1 MRAEVMCQRL
11 YSLNKNIYP
20 GPDMINYDIL
30 SEGAQ
35 MLIKPFSVV
44 FSHSLN
50 REAIPENRK
59 LVHIATI
66 IKGGQLN

>member
-1 MRAEVMCQRL
+1 
-11 YSLNKNIYP
+11 
-20 GPDMINYDIL
+20 MINYDIL
-30 SEGAQ
+30 SEGAP

>member
-1 MRAEVMCQRL
+1 
-11 YSLNKNIYP
+11 
-20 GPDMINYDIL
+20 MINYDIL
-30 SEGAQ
+30 SEGTP

-66 IKGGQLN
+66 IKGGQPN